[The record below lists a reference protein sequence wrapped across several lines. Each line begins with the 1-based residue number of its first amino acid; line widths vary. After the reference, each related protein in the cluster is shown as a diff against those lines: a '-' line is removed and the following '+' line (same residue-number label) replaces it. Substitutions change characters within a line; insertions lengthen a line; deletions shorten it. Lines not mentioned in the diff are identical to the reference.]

1 MKIIDQ
7 EEPAAS
13 ALPGIAHSTWVGAEE
28 GLGQLGMWRQ
38 SMAPGAS
45 TPPHRHDCDEVV
57 LCLKGWGE
65 VHAGG
70 RKERFGPGQTVILPR
85 GEDHQLFSVGQEAL
99 ETIGVFGATP
109 VLTRLPDGG
118 HIELPWRT

>member
-7 EEPAAS
+7 EEPVATV
-13 ALPGIAHSTWVGAEE
+13 LPGIAHSTWVGSEE

-45 TPPHRHDCDEVV
+45 TPPHSHDCDEVV
-57 LCLKGWGE
+57 LCLEGWGE
-65 VHAGG
+65 VHVEG

-85 GEDHQLFSVGQEAL
+85 GGVHQIFNAGQGRL
-99 ETIGVFGATP
+99 ETLGIFGATP
-109 VLTRLPDGG
+109 VVSRLPDGEN
-118 HIELPWRT
+118 IELPWRT